1 MGNLTTEEM
10 YSLLTPDNQALID
23 KIIQGFQDNKNTPE
37 NVLLQI
43 IASPETPPAQRR
55 GAEMLLSAFHSGVHA
70 DG

>member
-1 MGNLTTEEM
+1 MNNLTTEEM

-23 KIIQGFQDNKNTPE
+23 KIIQGFLEHKNTPE
-37 NVLLQI
+37 NILLQI

-55 GAEMLLSAFHSGVHA
+55 GAEMLLSAFHPGVHA